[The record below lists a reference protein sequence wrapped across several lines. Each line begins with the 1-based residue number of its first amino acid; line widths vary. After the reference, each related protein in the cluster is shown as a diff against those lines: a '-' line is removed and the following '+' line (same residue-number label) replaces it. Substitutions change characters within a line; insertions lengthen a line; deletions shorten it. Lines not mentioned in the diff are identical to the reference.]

1 MSGLDL
7 SQFKSL
13 IVRPVITALGLPGSV
28 EARTQ
33 FHTGIPLAESA
44 LTYLAQLR
52 GGPALGVSQVEKFTH
67 DDCWLN
73 YLRSRPTLA
82 RVVRG
87 YLPARFV
94 GQAVPDA
101 TAMIESLSYSVAISA
116 IRFIRSPVALPPA
129 GNARAQCQA
138 WKDGY
143 NTAGGAGAVDPDHIA
158 LFQKAIDA

>member
-1 MSGLDL
+1 MNGLDL

-13 IVRPVITALGLPGSV
+13 IVRPVITALALPGSV

-33 FHTGIPLAESA
+33 LHTGIPLAESA
-44 LTYLAQLR
+44 LVYLAQLR

-73 YLRSRPTLA
+73 YLQSRPALA

-87 YLPARFV
+87 YVPARFI
-94 GQAVPDA
+94 GQSVPDA
-101 TAMIESLSYSVAISA
+101 TAMIESLSYSVAISV
-116 IRFIRSPVALPPA
+116 IRFARSPVALPA
-129 GNARAQCQA
+129 QGDARAQCQA

-143 NTAGGAGAVDPDHIA
+143 NTPGGAGVVDVGHIS
-158 LFQKAIDA
+158 LFQRAIDA